1 MPIFTPSP
9 VTLYL
14 SSLTLLCIILIYSI
28 MKIIIGLGNPGD
40 KYALS
45 RHNSGWLALDMLAG
59 ADGWRPEK
67 KFNALIKE
75 KGGIIYLKPL
85 TLMNNS
91 GETAYRVLRYYHLLE
106 KQFGCITKKNQD
118 LRDWLIVIQDDL
130 DLDLGKWK
138 ISDDS
143 RSGGHK
149 GVQSIINH
157 LKTQRFI
164 RLRLGIKNEELR
176 RLIPPEKFVLQKF
189 STEELPILQDSIKK
203 GLAALKPYIP

>member
-1 MPIFTPSP
+1 
-9 VTLYL
+9 
-14 SSLTLLCIILIYSI
+14 
-28 MKIIIGLGNPGD
+28 MKVVVGLGNPGEQY
-40 KYALS
+40 KNT
-45 RHNSGWLALDMLAG
+45 RHNIGWLALDYLLG
-59 ADGWRPEK
+59 DVRWQENK
-67 KFNALIKE
+67 KFRALVHE
-75 KGGIIYLKPL
+75 DNGTIYLKPL
-85 TLMNNS
+85 TFMNNS
-91 GETAYRVLRYYHLLE
+91 GDSVRRALDYYGLLP
-106 KQFGCITKKNQD
+106 KN
-118 LRDWLIVIQDDL
+118 

-164 RLRLGIKNEELR
+164 RLRLGIKNGELR